1 MAMSLNRVQLIGNLT
16 RDPEARQIPGGTTVT
31 TFGVAT
37 NYSWTDPSG
46 QKKDKVEFHNIVAW
60 RKLGEICA
68 QYLRKGSKVFVEGRL
83 QTREWQGEDGVKRN
97 RVEIVLDNM
106 IMLDRKS
113 GGVSSEISASSSFSA
128 AATSREHRSVEP
140 SESSPEPSGVP
151 IPSEVPV
158 GEVPIDD
165 LPF

>member
-16 RDPEARQIPGGTTVT
+16 RDPEARQIPGGTNVT

-46 QKKDKVEFHNIVAW
+46 QKKDKAEFHNIVAW

-83 QTREWQGEDGVKRN
+83 QTREWQGEDGVKRS

-106 IMLDRKS
+106 IMLDRRS
-113 GGVSSEISASSSFSA
+113 DSAGAGSSAGF
-128 AATSREHRSVEP
+128 REHRSVEP
-140 SESSPEPSGVP
+140 SESSSESSGVP

-158 GEVPIDD
+158 GGEVPIDD